1 MKLKI
6 KQKIKLK
13 LIKLFTFDDL
23 LKREIRI
30 SWSVV
35 DVNQ

>member
-13 LIKLFTFDDL
+13 LIKLFTFDEL

-30 SWSVV
+30 S
-35 DVNQ
+35 